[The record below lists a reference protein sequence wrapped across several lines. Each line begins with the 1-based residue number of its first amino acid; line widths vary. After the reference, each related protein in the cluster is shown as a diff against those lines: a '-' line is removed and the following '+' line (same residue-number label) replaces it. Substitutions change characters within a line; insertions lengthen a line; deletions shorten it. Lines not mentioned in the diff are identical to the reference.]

1 MACDT
6 VAQTQLATRI
16 RAACKEATIHVD
28 KGRMRRACG
37 RACNRD
43 AAEGREGHRPRLVAV
58 ETGSQPAA
66 AAGSKGARDALVVDE
81 DRVLV
86 ASGDCVHLM
95 REAIGGH
102 NRQSEVI
109 NEDRVLVASG
119 DCVHECGVHLP
130 DSRRQRLTPHDFHW
144 RERPSTQLASTQLA
158 VSAVTKCVRDA
169 GTREHERMVRAA
181 RERERAESTQL
192 VERSREELRG
202 ARAVPKLPMLATA
215 PAEHFGRCARTER
228 EDVRLARRK
237 RCHAPAVERGLQRPG
252 KVSPHVHSE

>member
-1 MACDT
+1 MACDA

-43 AAEGREGHRPRLVAV
+43 AAEGREGHWPRLVAV
-58 ETGSQPAA
+58 EPCSQPAA
-66 AAGSKGARDALVVDE
+66 AAGTKGARDALVVDE
-81 DRVLV
+81 DRMLV
-86 ASGDCVHLM
+86 ASGDCVHL
-95 REAIGGH
+95 
-102 NRQSEVI
+102 S
-109 NEDRVLVASG
+109 
-119 DCVHECGVHLP
+119 

-158 VSAVTKCVRDA
+158 VSAVTECVRDA